1 MTLPLVALAICV
13 VALGTIGT
21 PWWPWFQ
28 SFLGTAA
35 AEGFTRDVV
44 QLMVLSTL
52 AVFVGVGFGL
62 AFYGYVQRKTAEE
75 PDLLEKALPLGMY
88 EWFAK
93 KYGIDELYE
102 LTVIRFNA
110 WAARACAFLDQW
122 VWGGVVTCI
131 AYGALLLSWVNRAID
146 EWVIN
151 LGFDRSC
158 DGLTRGGWW
167 MSRLQDGQVQHYLR
181 IIGVGL
187 VALVLFLIWGGV
199 R

>member
-1 MTLPLVALAICV
+1 
-13 VALGTIGT
+13 
-21 PWWPWFQ
+21 
-28 SFLGTAA
+28 
-35 AEGFTRDVV
+35 
-44 QLMVLSTL
+44 
-52 AVFVGVGFGL
+52 VGVGFGL